1 MKTVLSVDR
10 GVTSSAEYNDCT
22 VRALANA
29 ADVPYDVAHRVLKK
43 HGRPDRKGACFK
55 TLHAAYEECGFRLV
69 SLHGD
74 GKRSRF
80 AARHVDANASTSSVK
95 WVDGITF
102 GKLLERLPP
111 YGEYIINVTGHAVA
125 VVNGKVIDTFNN
137 NARKRVVAVYKRINF
152 GE

>member
-10 GVTSSAEYNDCT
+10 GVTSSAESNDCT

-29 ADVPYDVAHRVLKK
+29 ADIAYNVAHRVLKK
-43 HGRPDRKGACFK
+43 HGRKDRKGATFK
-55 TLHAAYEECGFRLV
+55 TLHAAYEECGFRLTKV
-69 SLHGD
+69 CGD
-74 GKRSRF
+74 GKRARF
-80 AARHVDANASTSSVK
+80 AIRTVDNIPWAE
-95 WVDGITF
+95 GITF
-102 GKLLERLPP
+102 GRLLEQLPSS
-111 YGEYIINVTGHAVA
+111 GEYIINVTGHAVA

>member
-10 GVTSSAEYNDCT
+10 GVTSSAESNDCT

-29 ADVPYDVAHRVLKK
+29 ADIAYETAHAALKK
-43 HGRPDRKGACFK
+43 HGRSDRKGATFK
-55 TLHAAYEECGFRLV
+55 TLNAAYEECGFRLV

-74 GKRSRF
+74 GRRARY
-80 AARHVDANASTSSVK
+80 AAWHTGVEHGRK
-95 WVDGITF
+95 WKEGITF
-102 GKLLERLPP
+102 GKLVESLPP

-125 VVNGKVIDTFNN
+125 VVNGKVIDTFHN

>member
-10 GVTSSAEYNDCT
+10 GVTSSAETNDCT

-29 ADVPYDVAHRVLKK
+29 ADIAYDTAHAVLKK
-43 HGRPDRKGACFK
+43 HGRKDRKGATFK

-69 SLHGD
+69 KVCGD

-80 AARHVDANASTSSVK
+80 AAHHTAAR

-102 GKLLERLPP
+102 GKLVTQLP

>member
-1 MKTVLSVDR
+1 MKQVFSVDR
-10 GVTSSAEYNDCT
+10 GVTSSAESSDCT

-29 ADVPYDVAHRVLKK
+29 AEIPYDVAHALLKK
-43 HGRPDRKGACFK
+43 HGRKDRKGATFK
-55 TLHAAYEECGFRLV
+55 TLHAAYEEAGFRLI

-74 GKRSRF
+74 GKRARY
-80 AARHVDANASTSSVK
+80 AARHTGTEHARK
-95 WVDGITF
+95 WQDGITF
-102 GKLLERLPP
+102 GKLVDKLQ

-125 VVNGKVIDTFNN
+125 VVNGKVIDTFHN

>member
-10 GVTSSAEYNDCT
+10 GVTSSAESNDCT

-43 HGRPDRKGACFK
+43 HGRKDRRGATFK
-55 TLHAAYEECGFRLV
+55 TLNGAYEECGFRLV

-74 GKRSRF
+74 GKRARF
-80 AARHVDANASTSSVK
+80 AARHTGTEHARK

-102 GKLLERLPP
+102 GKLVESLPP

-125 VVNGKVIDTFNN
+125 VVNGKVIDTFHN

>member
-10 GVTSSAEYNDCT
+10 GVTCSSESNDCT
-22 VRALANA
+22 VRSLANA

-43 HGRPDRKGACFK
+43 HGRKDRRGATFK

-69 SLHGD
+69 KVCGD

-80 AARHVDANASTSSVK
+80 AAQHTAAR

-102 GKLLERLPP
+102 GKLVESLPP

-125 VVNGKVIDTFNN
+125 VVNGKVIDTFHN

>member
-10 GVTSSAEYNDCT
+10 GVTSTAESNDCT

-29 ADVPYDVAHRVLKK
+29 ADVAYDVAHRVLKK
-43 HGRPDRKGACFK
+43 HGRKDRRGATFK
-55 TLHAAYEECGFRLV
+55 TLHAAYEECGFRLMQV
-69 SLHGD
+69 CGD
-74 GKRSRF
+74 GKRARF
-80 AARHVDANASTSSVK
+80 AARHTDANAGTNSVK

-102 GKLLERLPP
+102 GKLVEQLPP

-125 VVNGKVIDTFNN
+125 VVNGKVIDTFHN

>member
-10 GVTSSAEYNDCT
+10 GVTSSAETNDCT

-29 ADVPYDVAHRVLKK
+29 ADIAYDVAHAVLKK
-43 HGRPDRKGACFK
+43 HGRKDRRGATFK

-69 SLHGD
+69 KVCGD

-80 AARHVDANASTSSVK
+80 AAQHTAAR

-102 GKLLERLPP
+102 GKLVPQLP

>member
-1 MKTVLSVDR
+1 MKVVMSVCSGPTRSDE
-10 GVTSSAEYNDCT
+10 TNDCT
-22 VRALANA
+22 VRALASA
-29 ADVPYDVAHRVLKK
+29 ADIPYDVAHRVLKK
-43 HGRPDRKGACFK
+43 HGRKDRKGATFK

-69 SLHGD
+69 KVCGD

-80 AARHVDANASTSSVK
+80 AAKHTDAN

-102 GKLLERLPP
+102 GKLVDQLT

-125 VVNGKVIDTFNN
+125 VVNGKVIDTFHN

>member
-10 GVTSSAEYNDCT
+10 GVTSTAETNDCT

-29 ADVPYDVAHRVLKK
+29 AEIPYDVAHRVLKK
-43 HGRPDRKGACFK
+43 HGRKDRKGATFA
-55 TLHAAYEECGFRLV
+55 TLNAAYQECGFRLV

-74 GKRSRF
+74 GKRACF
-80 AARHVDANASTSSVK
+80 AARHTNTDSRK
-95 WVDGITF
+95 WKDGITF
-102 GKLLERLPP
+102 GKLVEQIP

-125 VVNGKVIDTFNN
+125 VVNGKVIDTFHN

>member
-10 GVTSSAEYNDCT
+10 GVTSSAESSDCT

-29 ADVPYDVAHRVLKK
+29 AEIPYDVAHSVLKK
-43 HGRPDRKGACFK
+43 HGRKDRKGATFA
-55 TLHAAYEECGFRLV
+55 TLHAAYEECGFRLTKIC
-69 SLHGD
+69 GD

-80 AARHVDANASTSSVK
+80 AARHTGAE
-95 WVDGITF
+95 WVEGITF
-102 GKLLERLPP
+102 GKLVDQLK

-125 VVNGKVIDTFNN
+125 VVNGKVIDTFHN

>member
-10 GVTSSAEYNDCT
+10 GVTSSAESNDCT

-43 HGRPDRKGACFK
+43 HGRPDRKGATFK
-55 TLHAAYEECGFRLV
+55 TLHGAYEECGFRLV

-74 GKRSRF
+74 GKRARF
-80 AARHVDANASTSSVK
+80 AARHTDIDSRK
-95 WVDGITF
+95 WQDGITF
-102 GKLLERLPP
+102 GKLVEQLPP

-125 VVNGKVIDTFNN
+125 VVNGKVIDTFHN